1 MTAVLPSRLRLVR
14 SPRVR
19 RVRPDIDPMAGHW
32 SGRLLLWALLSGT
45 VYVIGGTVAEST
57 IGKAL
62 LIVGVLLASVSLR
75 LDRLLVMVL
84 FITLAFEEPGSRP
97 YSGLWTNPI
106 QEAANFWFD
115 TIGKSVGVPLPV
127 SPAILVVTI
136 MATRTVLGA
145 RGDRFARHAD
155 TVVVPSVFVRST
167 ALAIVVVVIAA
178 AWGVRNGGSVQQ
190 VYYQAYGLM
199 ILLGCTITAAKV
211 GRYELINVICRTL
224 LYIAM
229 YRAGVAIYLYF
240 TVLKGY
246 EGELPQYLT
255 THNDSVLWC
264 VALAFL
270 AARFVERPSR
280 ATRLAA
286 VAGSLWL
293 LFAIV
298 VNNRR
303 LGWVVLAASVLYVV
317 VSSSSA
323 ARRRMRPVLA
333 ILIPILI
340 VYTAAGLA
348 APPARAF
355 APVQSLKSVVTGDD
369 RSSQTRDIEDYNLA
383 ATMRDN
389 LPFPKGLGQP
399 YTEYVVADDISRFFA
414 QYQYLPHNS
423 VLGMLM
429 IFGPVGFALVLMPA
443 LLGIRGAHLVRKR
456 SPDAQQRVLM
466 AAVVSAWIGYVL
478 QGWGDLAMF
487 NAVPSVVAGILAG
500 CGVAS
505 AAQYT
510 AGSGQDRT

>member
-1 MTAVLPSRLRLVR
+1 MD
-14 SPRVR
+14 PRAR
-19 RVRPDIDPMAGHW
+19 GL
-32 SGRLLLWALLSGT
+32 SGRILLWGFLAGS
-45 VYVIGGTVAEST
+45 VFVIGSTVAEST

-62 LIVGVLLASVSLR
+62 LIAGVLLASVSVR

-84 FITLAFEEPGSRP
+84 FITLAFEEPGSNP
-97 YSGLWTNPI
+97 YSGLWTHPI

-115 TIGKSVGVPLPV
+115 TIAKSVGLPLPI
-127 SPAILVVTI
+127 SPAVLVVSI
-136 MATRTVLGA
+136 MATRTVLGT
-145 RGDRFARHAD
+145 RGDRFAPHAD
-155 TVVVPSVFVRST
+155 TVTVPPVFVRSVSL
-167 ALAIVVVVIAA
+167 ALVVVLLAA
-178 AWGVRNGGSVQQ
+178 FWGVRSGGSVQQ

-211 GRYELINVICRTL
+211 GRYSVINTICRTL

-240 TVLKGY
+240 TVLIGY
-246 EGELPQYLT
+246 EGTDVPLYLT

-270 AARFVERPSR
+270 AARFLEKPSR
-280 ATRLAA
+280 NTRLAA

-303 LGWVVLAASVLYVV
+303 LGWVVLAASVFYVV

-333 ILIPILI
+333 ILTPIMI
-340 VYTAAGLA
+340 VYTLAGIA
-348 APPARAF
+348 APPARVF

-399 YTEYVVADDISRFFA
+399 YTEYVVADDISRFFE
-414 QYQYLPHNS
+414 QYIYLPHNS

-429 IFGPVGFALVLMPA
+429 IFGPIGFALVLMPA

-456 SPDAQQRVLM
+456 SPDALQRVLM

-487 NAVPSVVAGILAG
+487 NAVPSVVAGVLAG

-510 AGSGQDRT
+510 SGSGQDRI